1 MSRGIHRQYQV
12 SVPSSSST
20 SGCLDSAVT
29 RPDSTRPTT
38 DRPNR
43 LLAGTAGPDARPGRS
58 AGPREVRDGAARP
71 MAGRPWSDGI
81 LSGHA
86 CPPAR
91 ARRSLPAD
99 RSMTTALM
107 AARDRLRVA
116 IDRLGRDP
124 GQLLALVLLLALITR
139 AAWLWLPQGSLIFDE
154 AYYVNA
160 ARTILG
166 LPFHVGHYA
175 GAAAGFDPN
184 AEHPPLGKAL
194 MAMSMAIFGDNGIG
208 WRLPSVLAGMV
219 ALAAVYGVIRATGE
233 TARLGLLAV
242 TLFALDNLGLVHGR
256 IGTLDM
262 LALAPMLVGAWLGL
276 RGHWGLAGVACAV
289 ATMVKLTGGFAVVA
303 LLLFQ
308 LIVLLMDLASDRPHR
323 PRRSQA
329 VDPLR
334 VGLRGR
340 RAEWPLAPRPALQP
354 VSRSAHPPRAHG
366 QLRDQPAGARWSD
379 RHREQP
385 LAVARQRGPD
395 QLPEGHRRHHGRRQ
409 GRGQPRLRR
418 LPRRAQPD
426 PHRCRPAGLP
436 VHRLAGM
443 AEAKPGRHLE
453 PDVGSRQLPA
463 LCRCW

>member
-1 MSRGIHRQYQV
+1 
-12 SVPSSSST
+12 
-20 SGCLDSAVT
+20 
-29 RPDSTRPTT
+29 
-38 DRPNR
+38 
-43 LLAGTAGPDARPGRS
+43 
-58 AGPREVRDGAARP
+58 
-71 MAGRPWSDGI
+71 MAP
-81 LSGHA
+81 
-86 CPPAR
+86 
-91 ARRSLPAD
+91 
-99 RSMTTALM
+99 
-107 AARDRLRVA
+107 RDRLRAA
-116 IDRLGRDP
+116 IDHIVRDP

-194 MAMSMAIFGDNGIG
+194 MALSMAIFGDNGIG

-219 ALAAVYGVIRATGE
+219 ALAAVYGVVRAAGE

-308 LIVLLMDLASDRPHR
+308 IIVVLMAWRRTGRIGVADLKPSILFVSVFVAVGLSGLWLLDLRFSQFPDPLTHLAHMASFGTSLQAPAGPTGIASNPWQWLVNEVQINYLRVTVDTTTAGKVVASHASIDFRGALNPILIGAAPLAFLFTGWLAWR
-323 PRRSQA
+323 RRS
-329 VDPLR
+329 
-334 VGLRGR
+334 
-340 RAEWPLAPRPALQP
+340 LAAIWSLTWAAANFLPYVVLVVVNQRITYLYYFLPVVPA
-354 VSRSAHPPRAHG
+354 
-366 QLRDQPAGARWSD
+366 
-379 RHREQP
+379 
-385 LAVARQRGPD
+385 LAVAVALILVRSG
-395 QLPEGHRRHHGRRQ
+395 
-409 GRGQPRLRR
+409 
-418 LPRRAQPD
+418 LPRFVSWGYLAAMV
-426 PHRCRPAGLP
+426 AGFLAYYPFRELP
-436 VHRLAGM
+436 
-443 AEAKPGRHLE
+443 
-453 PDVGSRQLPA
+453 
-463 LCRCW
+463 

>member
-1 MSRGIHRQYQV
+1 
-12 SVPSSSST
+12 
-20 SGCLDSAVT
+20 
-29 RPDSTRPTT
+29 
-38 DRPNR
+38 
-43 LLAGTAGPDARPGRS
+43 
-58 AGPREVRDGAARP
+58 
-71 MAGRPWSDGI
+71 
-81 LSGHA
+81 
-86 CPPAR
+86 
-91 ARRSLPAD
+91 
-99 RSMTTALM
+99 M
-107 AARDRLRVA
+107 AARDRLRAA
-116 IDRLGRDP
+116 IDRLARDP

-194 MAMSMAIFGDNGIG
+194 MALSMAIFGDNGIG

-219 ALAAVYGVIRATGE
+219 ALAAVYGVVRATGE

-289 ATMVKLTGGFAVVA
+289 ATMVKLTGGFAVIA

-308 LIVLLMDLASDRPHR
+308 VIVVLMAWRRTGRIGLADLKPSILFVSVFVAVGLSGLWLLDLRF
-323 PRRSQA
+323 SQFP
-329 VDPLR
+329 DPLT
-334 VGLRGR
+334 
-340 RAEWPLAPRPALQP
+340 A
-354 VSRSAHPPRAHG
+354 PRAHG

-395 QLPEGHRRHHGRRQ
+395 QLPAGHGRHHGRRQ
-409 GRGQPRLRR
+409 GRGQPCLRR

-426 PHRCRPAGLP
+426 PHRCCPAGLP
-436 VHRLAGM
+436 VHGLAGM
-443 AEAKPGRHLE
+443 AEAEAWPPSG
-453 PDVGSRQLPA
+453 A
-463 LCRCW
+463 